1 MEYDE
6 GGNELNHLRLL
17 LLILGHLLQWQQLL
31 LLFLHLQELFLDDEE
46 GGVLQ
51 EDPRISAQVHL
62 EINRHPHPKSKSKR
76 KILHL
81 QVTRSPLVLAI

>member
-6 GGNELNHLRLL
+6 GGNELNHLRLLLL

-51 EDPRISAQVHL
+51 EDPRICAQVHL
-62 EINRHPHPKSKSKR
+62 EINRHPHPKIEEK
-76 KILHL
+76 
-81 QVTRSPLVLAI
+81 TRSFVGNEVAISAS